1 MDDATEEEPFAM
13 QVATIGL
20 DLAKCV
26 FQKHGV
32 DPCGRVV
39 VRRKLLRFEIV
50 AFFAALP
57 PWVVWS

>member
-1 MDDATEEEPFAM
+1 M